1 MSSPVVMREMGELP
15 VSIGTS
21 FSLQGLY
28 NTHPDKKP
36 ENVLPASKG
45 EVSYINLRTMLRNI
59 FNATE
64 TDKVIHVKA
73 KDYVTALK
81 DEIKDISSF
90 MENQEQTHKR
100 RERYK
105 GTHPRSFKEKYKE
118 LQPEKYTDTVEK
130 IIKNFN
136 A

>member
-21 FSLQGLY
+21 FSLLGLY
-28 NTHPDKKP
+28 NTHPDKKA
-36 ENVLPASKG
+36 ESVLPASKG
-45 EVSYINLRTMLRNI
+45 EVLYINLRTMLRNI

-64 TDKVIHVKA
+64 SDKVIHVKA

-90 MENQEQTHKR
+90 MENQEHPLKLFFYLPTYASLHK
-100 RERYK
+100 EFGK
-105 GTHPRSFKEKYKE
+105 IKEIR
-118 LQPEKYTDTVEK
+118 Q
-130 IIKNFN
+130 
-136 A
+136 